1 MMTEKNPNQT
11 WSNLTAFRR
20 DLLQAVAQH
29 DGDPYGLEV
38 KSTVEEWYGSEI
50 LNGRLYPNLDA
61 LAERGLVSKG
71 TIDDRT
77 NSYALTEW
85 GERVLEAGSDRLAE
99 VTA

>member
-1 MMTEKNPNQT
+1 MD
-11 WSNLTAFRR
+11 LTAFRR
-20 DLLQAVAQH
+20 DLLAAIAAFET
-29 DGDPYGLEV
+29 PPKGLAIKEV
-38 KSTVEEWYGSEI
+38 VGSEYGEQI
-50 LNGRLYPNLDA
+50 NHGRLYPNLDA